1 MAVDLPQIGDIMNI
15 VKVAKKVAADYMEQL
30 AELDVEGSGTYP
42 LGKQSE
48 EQDQDPAEEIRDEEI
63 S

>member
-1 MAVDLPQIGDIMNI
+1 MNI